1 MFHQFSCKLSG
12 LYYENLPDGGRSL
25 LPLGAEDELVDLKI
39 FVGVY
44 SSDERIPY
52 SDAMPFSL
60 N

>member
-1 MFHQFSCKLSG
+1 MTNAG

-25 LPLGAEDELVDLKI
+25 LPLGAIDELVELKI

-44 SSDERIPY
+44 ASDERIPY

>member
-1 MFHQFSCKLSG
+1 MISWFFAG

-25 LPLGAEDELVDLKI
+25 LPLGAEDELVELKV
-39 FVGVY
+39 FVGIY
-44 SSDERIPY
+44 DSGERIPY